1 MAIKPRRLDIN
12 SRILQFR
19 RTAGAAY
26 HAWNANDPKGILES
40 RELKNQPQDL
50 EVMAYFGDDVSRSYQ
65 IEQWLP
71 VFEELNKNHK
81 VSIISRQFPT
91 TKKLR
96 KLTSLPVNTVYDFF
110 TLTELIDSNNYKVV
124 LYVNN
129 SFTNF
134 QAMAA
139 KRAFH
144 VHLNHGESDK
154 MSMTSRQMYAYDVVA
169 VAGQAAKDRL
179 KNSLIVSDDN
189 KEVVI
194 GRPQLDLLQK
204 PLEVISGRKVLAYA
218 PTWEGDQEANNY
230 SSVDVYG
237 QKIIAA
243 MLQVPNATVL
253 YKPHPK
259 VTTSP
264 VSKILKA
271 HKAIVAQLD
280 AANAKDSNA
289 KHTFVMGD
297 PMPVLQVADLLVSDV
312 SAVSIDYLYL
322 KPQGAMLMCD
332 RRSNTTEFAQVAPIS
347 KAVTVLTKEN
357 INSIE
362 KIITEH
368 IAGKVD
374 RSSYDSMRNYY
385 FGDSKPGSSITRF
398 VAMVD
403 DLIKRRDSRVS
414 QMPTAI
420 N

>member
-1 MAIKPRRLDIN
+1 MAIIPRRFESNPWYL
-12 SRILQFR
+12 RFR
-19 RTAGAAY
+19 RMGGAAY
-26 HAWNANDPKGILES
+26 QAWKANDPKAVSEF
-40 RELKNQPQDL
+40 KDL
-50 EVMAYFGDDVSRSYQ
+50 MNSQKDYEVLAYFGDDVSRSYQ
-65 IEQWLP
+65 ITQWLP
-71 VFEELNKNHK
+71 VYEELNKTHK
-81 VSIISRQFPT
+81 VQIICRQFPT
-91 TKKLR
+91 TKHLR
-96 KLTSLPVNTVYDFF
+96 KLTSLPVNSVYDFF
-110 TLTELIDSNNYKVV
+110 TLTDLIESNNYKVV

-179 KNSLIVSDDN
+179 KNALIVSDEN

-204 PLEVISGRKVLAYA
+204 PLEVNVGRKVLAYA

-237 QKIIAA
+237 EQIISA
-243 MLQVPNATVL
+243 MLKVANATVL

-264 VSKILKA
+264 NSQIANAHKKILA
-271 HKAIVAQLD
+271 LLES
-280 AANAKDSNA
+280 ANSKDPNA
-289 KHTFVMGD
+289 KHKLVTGD

-312 SAVSIDYLYL
+312 SAVTIDYLYL

-332 RRSNTTEFAQVAPIS
+332 RRSNVNDFAQVAPIS
-347 KAVTVLTKEN
+347 KAVTVITKEN
-357 INSIE
+357 INNIDKLISD
-362 KIITEH
+362 H
-368 IAGKVD
+368 ASGQVD
-374 RSSYDSMRNYY
+374 RNSYDSMRNYY
-385 FGDSKPGSSITRF
+385 FGDTKPGSSINRF
-398 VAMVD
+398 IAMID
-403 DLIKRRDSRVS
+403 DLIKRRDKRVLEL
-414 QMPTAI
+414 PTSK
-420 N
+420 

>member
-1 MAIKPRRLDIN
+1 MAIIPRRFDSNPWYL
-12 SRILQFR
+12 RIR
-19 RTAGAAY
+19 RMGGAAY
-26 HAWNANDPKGILES
+26 HAWKANDPKAISEFKD
-40 RELKNQPQDL
+40 LKKNSQNY
-50 EVMAYFGDDVSRSYQ
+50 EVLAYFGDDVSRSYQ
-65 IEQWLP
+65 IAQWLP
-71 VFEELNKNHK
+71 VYEELNKTHK
-81 VSIISRQFPT
+81 VHIICRQFPT
-91 TKKLR
+91 TKHLR
-96 KLTSLPVNTVYDFF
+96 KLTFLPVNSVYDFF
-110 TLTELIDSNNYKVV
+110 TLTDLIEANNYKVV

-179 KNSLIVSDDN
+179 KNALIVSDEN

-204 PLEVISGRKVLAYA
+204 PLEVNVGRKVLAYA

-237 QKIIAA
+237 EQIVSA
-243 MLQVPNATVL
+243 MLKVTNATVL

-264 VSKILKA
+264 KPKIANAHKKILA
-271 HKAIVAQLD
+271 LLD
-280 AANAKDSNA
+280 SANSKDPSA
-289 KHTFVMGD
+289 KHRLVTGD

-312 SAVSIDYLYL
+312 SAVTIDYLYL

-332 RRSNTTEFAQVAPIS
+332 RRSNVNDFAKVAPAS
-347 KAVTVLTKEN
+347 KAVTVITKEN
-357 INSIE
+357 INNIDKLISD
-362 KIITEH
+362 H
-368 IAGKVD
+368 VSGQVD
-374 RSSYDSMRNYY
+374 RSAYESMRNYY
-385 FGDSKPGSSITRF
+385 FGDTKPGSSINRF
-398 VAMVD
+398 IAMVD
-403 DLIKRRDSRVS
+403 DLIKRRDNRVS
-414 QMPTAI
+414 QLPTSK
-420 N
+420 

>member
-1 MAIKPRRLDIN
+1 MAIIPRRFESNPWYL
-12 SRILQFR
+12 RFR
-19 RTAGAAY
+19 RMGGAAY
-26 HAWNANDPKGILES
+26 QAWMANDPKAVSEF
-40 RELKNQPQDL
+40 KDL
-50 EVMAYFGDDVSRSYQ
+50 MNSQKDYEVLAYFGDDVSRSYQ
-65 IEQWLP
+65 ITQWLP
-71 VFEELNKNHK
+71 VYEELNKTHK
-81 VSIISRQFPT
+81 VQIICRQFPT
-91 TKKLR
+91 TKHLR
-96 KLTSLPVNTVYDFF
+96 KLTSLPVNSVYDFF
-110 TLTELIDSNNYKVV
+110 TLTDLIELNNYKVV

-179 KNSLIVSDDN
+179 KNALIVSDEN

-204 PLEVISGRKVLAYA
+204 PLEVNVGRKVLAYA

-237 QKIIAA
+237 EQIISA
-243 MLQVPNATVL
+243 MLKVANTTVL

-264 VSKILKA
+264 NSQIANAHKKILS
-271 HKAIVAQLD
+271 LLES
-280 AANAKDSNA
+280 ANSKDPNA
-289 KHTFVMGD
+289 KHKLVTGD

-312 SAVSIDYLYL
+312 SAVTIDYLYL

-332 RRSNTTEFAQVAPIS
+332 RRSNVNDFAQVAPIS
-347 KAVTVLTKEN
+347 KAVTVITKEN
-357 INSIE
+357 INNIDKLISD
-362 KIITEH
+362 H
-368 IAGKVD
+368 VLGQVD
-374 RSSYDSMRNYY
+374 RNSYDSMRNYY
-385 FGDSKPGSSITRF
+385 FGDTKSGSSINRF
-398 VAMVD
+398 IAMVD
-403 DLIKRRDSRVS
+403 DLIKRRDKRVLEL
-414 QMPTAI
+414 PTSK
-420 N
+420 

>member
-1 MAIKPRRLDIN
+1 MAIILRRFDSNPWYL
-12 SRILQFR
+12 RIR
-19 RTAGAAY
+19 RMGGAAY
-26 HAWNANDPKGILES
+26 HAWIANDPKAISEFKD
-40 RELKNQPQDL
+40 LKNNSQNY
-50 EVMAYFGDDVSRSYQ
+50 EVLAYFGDDVSRSYQ
-65 IEQWLP
+65 IAQWLP
-71 VFEELNKNHK
+71 VYEELNKTHK
-81 VSIISRQFPT
+81 VQIICRQFPT
-91 TKKLR
+91 TQHLR
-96 KLTSLPVNTVYDFF
+96 KLTSLPVNSVYDFF
-110 TLTELIDSNNYKVV
+110 TLTDLIESNNYKVV

-179 KNSLIVSDDN
+179 KNALIVSDEN

-204 PLEVISGRKVLAYA
+204 PLEVNAGRKVLAYA

-237 QKIIAA
+237 EQIVSA
-243 MLQVPNATVL
+243 MLKVANATVL

-264 VSKILKA
+264 NSQIANAHKKILSL
-271 HKAIVAQLD
+271 LD
-280 AANAKDSNA
+280 SANSKDPSA
-289 KHTFVMGD
+289 KHKLVTGD

-312 SAVSIDYLYL
+312 SAVTIDYLYL

-332 RRSNTTEFAQVAPIS
+332 RRSNVNEFAQVAPVS
-347 KAVTVLTKEN
+347 KAVTVITKEN
-357 INSIE
+357 ITNIDKLISD
-362 KIITEH
+362 H
-368 IAGKVD
+368 VSGQVD
-374 RSSYDSMRNYY
+374 RTSYDSMRNYY
-385 FGDSKPGSSITRF
+385 FGDTKPGSSINRF
-398 VAMVD
+398 IAMVD
-403 DLIKRRDSRVS
+403 DLIKRRDKKVLEL
-414 QMPTAI
+414 PTSK
-420 N
+420 

>member
-1 MAIKPRRLDIN
+1 MAIIPRRFESNPWYL
-12 SRILQFR
+12 RFR
-19 RTAGAAY
+19 RMGGAAY
-26 HAWNANDPKGILES
+26 QAWKANDPKAVSEFKDLMNS
-40 RELKNQPQDL
+40 RKDY
-50 EVMAYFGDDVSRSYQ
+50 EVLAYFGDDVSRSYQ
-65 IEQWLP
+65 ITQWLP
-71 VFEELNKNHK
+71 VYEELNKTHK
-81 VSIISRQFPT
+81 VQIICRQFPT
-91 TKKLR
+91 TKHLR
-96 KLTSLPVNTVYDFF
+96 KLTSLPVNSVYDFF
-110 TLTELIDSNNYKVV
+110 TLTDLIESNNYKVV

-179 KNSLIVSDDN
+179 KNALIVSDEN

-204 PLEVISGRKVLAYA
+204 PLEVNAGRKVLAYA

-237 QKIIAA
+237 EQIISA
-243 MLQVPNATVL
+243 MLKVANATVL

-264 VSKILKA
+264 NSQIANAHKKILA
-271 HKAIVAQLD
+271 LLES
-280 AANAKDSNA
+280 ANSKDPNA
-289 KHTFVMGD
+289 KHKLVTGD

-312 SAVSIDYLYL
+312 SAVTIDYLYL

-332 RRSNTTEFAQVAPIS
+332 RRSNVNDFAQVAPVS
-347 KAVTVLTKEN
+347 KAVTVITKEN
-357 INSIE
+357 INNIE
-362 KIITEH
+362 KLISDH
-368 IAGKVD
+368 VSGQVD
-374 RSSYDSMRNYY
+374 RNSYDSMRNYY
-385 FGDSKPGSSITRF
+385 FGDTKPGSSINRF
-398 VAMVD
+398 IAMVD
-403 DLIKRRDSRVS
+403 DLIKRRDKRVLEL
-414 QMPTAI
+414 PTSK
-420 N
+420 

>member
-1 MAIKPRRLDIN
+1 MAIIPRRFDSNPWYL
-12 SRILQFR
+12 RIR
-19 RTAGAAY
+19 RMGGAAY
-26 HAWNANDPKGILES
+26 HAWIANDPKAISEF
-40 RELKNQPQDL
+40 EDL
-50 EVMAYFGDDVSRSYQ
+50 MNSSKDFEVLAYFGDDVSRSYQ
-65 IEQWLP
+65 IAQWLP
-71 VFEELNKNHK
+71 VYEELNKTHK
-81 VSIISRQFPT
+81 VQIICRQFPT
-91 TKKLR
+91 TQHLR
-96 KLTSLPVNTVYDFF
+96 KLTSLPVNSVYDFF
-110 TLTELIDSNNYKVV
+110 TLTDLIESNNYKVV

-179 KNSLIVSDDN
+179 KNALIVSDEN

-204 PLEVISGRKVLAYA
+204 PLEINAGRKVLAYA

-237 QKIIAA
+237 EQIVSA
-243 MLQVPNATVL
+243 MLKIPNATIL

-264 VSKILKA
+264 NSQIASAHKKILA
-271 HKAIVAQLD
+271 LLD
-280 AANAKDSNA
+280 SANSKDPSA
-289 KHTFVMGD
+289 KHKLVTGD

-312 SAVSIDYLYL
+312 SAVTIDYLYL

-332 RRSNTTEFAQVAPIS
+332 RRSNITEFAQVAPVS
-347 KAVTVLTKEN
+347 KAVTVITKEN
-357 INSIE
+357 INNIDKLISDHVSE
-362 KIITEH
+362 Q
-368 IAGKVD
+368 VD

-385 FGDSKPGSSITRF
+385 FGDTKPGSSINRF
-398 VAMVD
+398 IAMVD
-403 DLIKRRDSRVS
+403 DLIKRRDNRVS
-414 QMPTAI
+414 QLPTSK
-420 N
+420 